1 MASIVAGSADSGADQ
16 EFQRIQEVVELPD
29 PDAPVNLDDD
39 GIFALQIA
47 LDLSATEMEEV
58 KDLVIRRLD
67 PHGTGTLTRE
77 AWRAVSAEWHTSGK
91 SFLDFVTTSAPP
103 IAAETEADT
112 QQPAK
117 KTMVG
122 TARTTGIND
131 AAGQQETKVT
141 VAAVVDDN
149 VRALLPPFHASCLA
163 SLAGPSA
170 LLGRRPPRG
179 RV

>member
-1 MASIVAGSADSGADQ
+1 MQA
-16 EFQRIQEVVELPD
+16 VVDLTD

-47 LDLSATEMEEV
+47 LDLSTTDMDKMKEL
-58 KDLVIRRLD
+58 LVPVLD
-67 PHGTGTLTRE
+67 PRGTGTLTRE
-77 AWRAVSAEWHTSGK
+77 AWRAVSAEWHASGK

-149 VRALLPPFHASCLA
+149 VRVLLPPFHASCLA

>member
-1 MASIVAGSADSGADQ
+1 M
-16 EFQRIQEVVELPD
+16 QEVVDLTD
-29 PDAPVNLDDD
+29 PGAPVTLDDD
-39 GIFALQIA
+39 GILALQIA
-47 LDLSATEMEEV
+47 LDLSATEMDEM
-58 KDLVIRRLD
+58 KGFLTPTLD

-77 AWRAVSAEWHTSGK
+77 AWRAVSAEWHASGK

-103 IAAETEADT
+103 IAAETEADM

-163 SLAGPSA
+163 SLAGSSA

>member
-1 MASIVAGSADSGADQ
+1 MQAVVDLTDPGAP
-16 EFQRIQEVVELPD
+16 I
-29 PDAPVNLDDD
+29 NLDDD

-47 LDLSATEMEEV
+47 LDLSTTDMDKMKEL
-58 KDLVIRRLD
+58 LVPVLD
-67 PHGTGTLTRE
+67 PRGTGTLTRE
-77 AWRAVSAEWHTSGK
+77 AWRAVSAEWHASGK

-163 SLAGPSA
+163 SLAGSSA